1 MRNRIRDTNP
11 LQEALRQ
18 ARWRRDQAQIVVQ
31 VWKASGQTID
41 TFTEN
46 NGIAFDRRGN
56 WPKDFTAKK
65 EPVLSQTRSTPVLR

>member
-31 VWKASGQTID
+31 AWKASGQTMD
-41 TFTEN
+41 EFTEKH
-46 NGIAFDRRGN
+46 GIAFDRLNN
-56 WPKDFTAKK
+56 WLWA
-65 EPVLSQTRSTPVLR
+65 Q